1 MNKGIYCIIVF
12 FLAMTLHS
20 CGTSNGVHKTP
31 FELDK
36 ASYQSWKLSD
46 NSSGKNIEITVSN
59 VGEGVTF
66 NQLIFER
73 QLVSVETID
82 QNDGTLL
89 IKATTQQGQEII
101 EGKDQNIVN
110 KPDQLIYSVNGKD
123 SFIQLTD
130 WERKPTVIR

>member
-1 MNKGIYCIIVF
+1 MNKGIYCTIVF

-20 CGTSNGVHKTP
+20 CSSSNGVQKTP
-31 FELDK
+31 FKLDK

-46 NSSGKNIEITVSN
+46 NSAGKNIEIVVSN
-59 VGEGVTF
+59 VGEGVKFT
-66 NQLIFER
+66 QLIFER
-73 QLVSVETID
+73 QLISVETID

-89 IKATTQQGQEII
+89 IQANTQQGAKVI
-101 EGKDQNIVN
+101 EGKDQKIVN
-110 KPDQLIYSVNGKD
+110 KPDQLMYIVNGKE